1 MITFNTEQV
10 TKNTTSRDL
19 EVLSTDC
26 PEVKLQEKSVEY
38 TQNAEYEVVPD
49 NGYDGLSKVNVSVD
63 LVVPTVQ
70 DSKTVE
76 ITSNGVVTVKPDSDY
91 DVVEQVV
98 VNTNVDITT
107 PYNNGVLAGKQEQA
121 AEDLSKLTT
130 ENITANGTYTAD
142 YGYSSVTVNVPKED
156 FKTQEKTA
164 TQNGDVTPDAGF
176 DGLSKVTVDV
186 DLETPYN
193 QGVADQKAKLTDIE
207 ITQNGTYTRSDGYK
221 QVDVN
226 IPLQEKTVD
235 VLLSDTSTEILPDAG
250 YEGISKITVNHS
262 PVESNTA
269 YEAVSNGSYTITPS
283 EGFDATTSVNLTVN
297 VPEAKL
303 QDEKSIIVTE
313 NGNTNIEPDETYD
326 AIKKVVVTTNIDL
339 QTPYNNGYSAGKQD
353 QATEDQNKLTT
364 KDITANGSY
373 TADYGYSSVNV
384 NVPTTPVEPTRQ
396 VEITSNGTTN
406 IIPADGYDAIEG
418 VDVTVNVP
426 SKEEE
431 TKSVSYTENGTYTVQ
446 PADGKTLSEVSVEVN
461 VPSSSELN
469 INTPGV
475 SLAATTQL
483 YPESFTGWDTLEDG
497 SYKCAYCYF
506 TKDPETTHYFICPNL
521 KNASHMFY
529 NTAPQNFSGTST
541 LQVFINPACENITSM
556 FEGAKTSDI
565 EILDGKQI
573 GYMLYLTEPVRANNA
588 FDTVYGWTAEVTP
601 SFEEGELPTPFA
613 KVLECERMFAEATI
627 TRLALDLSE
636 LIDDIKSNYYSFVYQ
651 CTNLAEF
658 RNCTASGENGTL
670 SKTVY
675 FDDCENLSQASVNQI
690 LETLVDVTSAPKT
703 ITFAA
708 TPYSYITDEQKEE
721 AIAKGWT
728 INQA

>member
-19 EVLSTDC
+19 EALSADC
-26 PEVKLQEKSVEY
+26 PDVKLQEKSVEY

-49 NGYDGLSKVNVSVD
+49 TGYDGLSKVNVSVD

-76 ITSNGVVTVKPDSDY
+76 ITSNGETIIKPDSDY

-98 VNTNVDITT
+98 VNTN
-107 PYNNGVLAGKQEQA
+107 
-121 AEDLSKLTT
+121 
-130 ENITANGTYTAD
+130 
-142 YGYSSVTVNVPKED
+142 
-156 FKTQEKTA
+156 
-164 TQNGDVTPDAGF
+164 
-176 DGLSKVTVDV
+176 
-186 DLETPYN
+186 
-193 QGVADQKAKLTDIE
+193 
-207 ITQNGTYTRSDGYK
+207 
-221 QVDVN
+221 
-226 IPLQEKTVD
+226 IPLQEKQVD
-235 VLLSDTSTEILPDAG
+235 VLLSETETVITPDNG

-269 YEAVSNGSYTITPS
+269 YEAVSNGSYTITPT

-313 NGNTNIEPDETYD
+313 NGDTNIEPDETYD

-418 VDVTVNVP
+418 VDVTVNV
-426 SKEEE
+426 
-431 TKSVSYTENGTYTVQ
+431 TEPPTVY
-446 PADGKTLSEVSVEVN
+446 DISNKY
-461 VPSSSELN
+461 
-469 INTPGV
+469 V
-475 SLAATTQL
+475 SLAGGTIDQNTINTL
-483 YPESFTGWDTLEDG
+483 VGWDTIVLGAYKLSYATWTGGRYVFPDDAFKALRFGTYMFASPNG
-497 SYKCAYCYF
+497 SAVCKIPAEF
-506 TKDPETTHYFICPNL
+506 PELQYGD
-521 KNASHMFY
+521 HMFY
-529 NTAPQNFSGTST
+529 DSLDFYSSNPISFPKLQYGDYMFSASLASDYLRKNVLASDFPELTTGNDM
-541 LQVFINPACENITSM
+541 FNINPNE
-556 FEGAKTSDI
+556 EGSYNFPK
-565 EILDGKQI
+565 
-573 GYMLYLTEPVRANNA
+573 LTKANN
-588 FDTVYGWTAEVTP
+588 FITG
-601 SFEEGELPTPFA
+601 G
-613 KVLECERMFAEATI
+613 KVLTLTFGAETVTASQLVTGGSSLTKLIIHNPNTTFNSSLATI
-627 TRLALDLSE
+627 FPGFITCKNEIDFNIDKIDFSVRLSDAQFTQDSVNNIINALQD
-636 LIDDIKSNYYSFVYQ
+636 
-651 CTNLAEF
+651 A
-658 RNCTASGENGTL
+658 TAS
-670 SKTVY
+670 
-675 FDDCENLSQASVNQI
+675 
-690 LETLVDVTSAPKT
+690 PKT

-708 TPYSYITDEQKEE
+708 TPYSYITDEQKE
-721 AIAKGWT
+721 AATAKGWT